1 MKGANT
7 DIEIIFNGF
16 SKKMKF
22 EAIVSFKTQNVT
34 SSQLWIHCK
43 NCVTMLHNER
53 GKERHGNYIRGFS
66 EKKKKKKKKK
76 KMGQFGHFCQKWC
89 VLITLHLLEVF
100 YLNFVQ

>member
-34 SSQLWIHCK
+34 STQLWIHCK

-66 EKKKKKKKKK
+66 EKKKEKKKKNGAIWSFLPKVVCP
-76 KMGQFGHFCQKWC
+76 H
-89 VLITLHLLEVF
+89 
-100 YLNFVQ
+100 NFASA